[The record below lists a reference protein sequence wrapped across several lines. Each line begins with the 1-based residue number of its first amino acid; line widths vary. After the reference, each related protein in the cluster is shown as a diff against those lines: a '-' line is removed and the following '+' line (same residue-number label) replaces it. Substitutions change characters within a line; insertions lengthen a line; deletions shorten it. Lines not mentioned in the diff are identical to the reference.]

1 MLSVRIPAVEQSSV
15 GDMLYYY
22 DEQKPEKIAEAIQSI
37 DMNLPYDSRERLEML
52 DKKATKDIQELLKE
66 I

>member
-1 MLSVRIPAVEQSSV
+1 
-15 GDMLYYY
+15 
-22 DEQKPEKIAEAIQSI
+22 
-37 DMNLPYDSRERLEML
+37 MNLPYDSRERLEML

>member
-52 DKKATKDIQELLKE
+52 DIKATKDIQELLKE